1 MDNHINGE
9 ICIKRVY
16 KTGIYEKFYNFFFFF
31 KYTQL
36 PTVGNLRVYT
46 FTY

>member
-9 ICIKRVY
+9 ICIERVY

-31 KYTQL
+31 LNIHSYQL
-36 PTVGNLRVYT
+36 
-46 FTY
+46 